1 MQLGGQTKREPAVNE
16 TKLVKD
22 KTGRCVCL
30 HVERQADEMR
40 QAHRQV
46 KLHPGGAEPG
56 QRRHGHRP
64 KAEAEGQEG
73 RRPEAGRWERPL
85 YRCDV
90 HTQ

>member
-1 MQLGGQTKREPAVNE
+1 MQLREQTKREPAVSE

-22 KTGRCVCL
+22 KKGRCVRL
-30 HVERQADEMR
+30 HAERQADELR
-40 QAHRQV
+40 QTHRHM

-73 RRPEAGRWERPL
+73 RCPEAGRRERPL